1 MKLKQFLHGALATL
15 LVVAAASCSTDE
27 LTKKGTDP
35 EGGTCADGTRTLKFR
50 MEGLTIAPGKTK
62 APDAGAIATDE
73 ENLVDDLILVL
84 SVGNFADGQM
94 EIWHY
99 SKDNLDEPDGI
110 NKLLLAQNGK
120 YLDGVVKTKLE
131 TAGETLHIAVYTNGL
146 TFTSADNKPY
156 SLPDFAAMVEDRT
169 TLPTGMGTTLKNENG
184 TYGTE
189 LIDPAVKLFTPPLP
203 MMGGTDIT
211 DAGATTF
218 ALPLERLVARF
229 DLQNQV
235 ENVRFLSITPLNVP
249 ANMQAMGL
257 NDIEF
262 IDKTPPVIVYN
273 GTDYESPEAIA
284 SQKAASLFYT
294 YPYKREE
301 GQPTMT
307 LEVKAVYRDELGNWT
322 PKTYNLKLTRDG
334 AEINIMQNTRY
345 TIVIT
350 EATDQTLT
358 STIRIANWEMG
369 SDLNGNLATD
379 VATKT
384 PQLGSFAGTNA
395 SLVPLNGQNMIV
407 VDPVK
412 SGSEVAFSVT
422 NYSDMGSDE
431 DNFLYDI
438 VSTDNDKD
446 HIWLDTN
453 TSRFESFSFAV
464 NAEKVGNLTSD
475 AITSLPD
482 LIIRIKNALNPANY
496 QTVRVIPSWI
506 RDNGGEK
513 DRYGNNGEK
522 ATPYQLKSTSDL
534 LGFLAATN
542 GNDGANFFLGKYL
555 ELTNDIDLE
564 GYELSNGVG
573 NGQITPGTGFQGYL
587 NGNDHTV
594 RNLKIRVNQAET
606 TSDNVVVGLITKNA
620 TGSISNL
627 SVTGTIEV
635 STKTTGKVFV
645 GGIVGESD
653 SYITNCHSK
662 VNITVD
668 CPGSAI
674 YEDPSDPTAGL
685 PSTGIGGILGRN
697 NNSGASELQIRGC
710 SNSGTITANH
720 GFVGGIA
727 GQTAGVIT
735 SYNIGNIRTTGC
747 EAVGGIAGET
757 SYQDNYNN
765 YLNSGIHNSYNTA
778 VITGGTHT
786 GGIIGS
792 CYYQDNEGNIAR
804 KYNLVASDGSCYYNS
819 ETDSGTN
826 PTGVAVPLSGMT
838 GSQILEGLN
847 KDIDQKTDN
856 LGIGEKYKI
865 FTSGGAGKYPILG
878 KEESMQ
884 P

>member
-35 EGGTCADGTRTLKFR
+35 EGGTNADGTRTLKFR

-235 ENVRFLSITPLNVP
+235 ENVRFLNITPLNVP

-334 AEINIMQNTRY
+334 AEISIMQNTRY

-369 SDLNGNLATD
+369 SDLDGNLATD

-407 VDPVK
+407 VDPIGTSSTVT
-412 SGSEVAFSVT
+412 FSVA
-422 NYSDMGSDE
+422 NYASDMGSDAA
-431 DNFLYDI
+431 NLLCDI
-438 VSTDNDKD
+438 VSADNDPT
-446 HIWLDTN
+446 HIWLDAN
-453 TSRFESFSFAV
+453 TGSEDSYSFAV
-464 NAEKVGNLTSD
+464 NASKVTELTSNGT
-475 AITSLPD
+475 TSLPD
-482 LIIRIKNALNPANY
+482 LIIRVKNAKNPANY
-496 QTVRVIPSWI
+496 QTVRVIPSWV
-506 RDNGGEK
+506 RNDGTEK
-513 DRYGNNGEK
+513 DRYGNAGTKE
-522 ATPYQLKSTSDL
+522 APYQLKSTSDL
-534 LGFLAATN
+534 LGFMAATN
-542 GNDGANFFLGKYL
+542 GSDGANTFDRKYI

-573 NGQITPGTGFQGYL
+573 NGSMDEGGFKGSL
-587 NGNDHTV
+587 NGNNHTV
-594 RNLKIRVNQAET
+594 RNLKIRVNQT
-606 TSDNVVVGLITKNA
+606 DKFGKNVVGLIVRYDTHEA
-620 TGSISNL
+620 ISNL

-635 STKTTGKVFV
+635 STETTEKVFV
-645 GGIVGESD
+645 GGIVGVGYG
-653 SYITNCHSK
+653 YITNCHSK

-668 CPGSAI
+668 CPKSEI
-674 YEDPSDPTAGL
+674 YANPDAPTQNP
-685 PSTGIGGILGRN
+685 PSTGIGGILGEY
-697 NNSGASELQIRGC
+697 NSAGNLLQIRGC

-727 GQTAGVIT
+727 GYAIGVIT
-735 SYNIGNIRTTGC
+735 SYNIGNIRTTADC
-747 EAVGGIAGET
+747 EAVGGIAGEIYYDAT
-757 SYQDNYNN
+757 SP
-765 YLNSGIHNSYNTA
+765 LLSGIHNSYNTA
-778 VITGGTHT
+778 VITEGHHT

-792 CYYQDNEGNIAR
+792 CYYRDNNENTR
-804 KYNLVASDGSCYYNS
+804 KYDLIASDGSCYYNS
-819 ETDSGTN
+819 ETASGTN

-838 GSQILEGLN
+838 DIRIVEGLN
-847 KDIDQKTDN
+847 KDLNKKTD
-856 LGIGEKYKI
+856 GVDPGEKYKV

-884 P
+884 F

>member
-35 EGGTCADGTRTLKFR
+35 EGGTNADGTRTLKFR
-50 MEGLTIAPGKTK
+50 MEGLTIASGKTK

-407 VDPVK
+407 VDPIGTSSTVT
-412 SGSEVAFSVT
+412 FSVA
-422 NYSDMGSDE
+422 NYASDMGSDA
-431 DNFLYDI
+431 DNLLCDI
-438 VSTDNDKD
+438 VSADNDPT
-446 HIWLDTN
+446 HIWLDAN
-453 TSRFESFSFAV
+453 TGSGADYSFAV
-464 NAEKVGNLTSD
+464 NATKVTELTD
-475 AITSLPD
+475 ASITSLPD
-482 LIIRIKNALNPANY
+482 LIIRVKNAKNPANY
-496 QTVRVIPSWI
+496 QTVRVIPSWV
-506 RDNGGEK
+506 RNDGTEK
-513 DRYGNNGEK
+513 DRYGNAGTE
-522 ATPYQLKSTSDL
+522 ADPYELKSTSDL

-542 GNDGANFFLGKYL
+542 KKPTPNKFSSKFI

-564 GYELSNGVG
+564 GYELSNGASTNSNSSNKFTGKLDG
-573 NGQITPGTGFQGYL
+573 NG
-587 NGNDHTV
+587 HTV
-594 RNLKIRVNQAET
+594 RNLKIKVNQTGASS
-606 TSDNVVVGLITKNA
+606 SDVSVGLFAYTDRS
-620 TGSISNL
+620 TISNL
-627 SVTGTIEV
+627 SVTGTIEI
-635 STKTTGKVFV
+635 STETTGKVFV
-645 GGIVGESD
+645 GGIVGEGTG
-653 SYITNCHSK
+653 YITNCHSN

-668 CPGSAI
+668 CSNSKI
-674 YEDPSDPTAGL
+674 YENPNNPGL
-685 PSTGIGGILGRN
+685 PMTGIGGVTGCCSVT
-697 NNSGASELQIRGC
+697 NSLLQIRGC

-727 GQTAGVIT
+727 GYTTGVIT
-735 SYNIGNIRTTGC
+735 SYNTGNIRTTADC
-747 EAVGGIAGET
+747 EAVGGIAGEI
-757 SYQDNYNN
+757 YYNT
-765 YLNSGIHNSYNTA
+765 LNTNWRQSGIHNSYNTA

-792 CYYQDNEGNIAR
+792 CYQQDNEGNIAR
-804 KYNLVASDGSCYYNS
+804 KYDLVASDGSCYYNS

>member
-35 EGGTCADGTRTLKFR
+35 EGGTNADGTRTLKFR

-84 SVGNFADGQM
+84 SVETES

-99 SKDNLDEPDGI
+99 SKDNLDEPDGV

-120 YLDGVVKTKLE
+120 YLDGVVRTKLE
-131 TAGETLHIAVYTNGL
+131 IGGKQLQIEVLTNGL
-146 TFTSADNKPY
+146 TYFSADKKPY
-156 SLPDFAAMVEDRT
+156 SLPNFADPEYIT
-169 TLPTGMGTTLKNENG
+169 NNLPTGMGTTLKNENG

-322 PKTYNLKLTRDG
+322 PKTYTLKLTRDG

-369 SDLNGNLATD
+369 SDLDGNLATD

-384 PQLGSFAGTNA
+384 PQLGEFTGINGVA
-395 SLVPLNGQNMIV
+395 VPLNRQHV
-407 VDPVK
+407 VTVDPVK
-412 SGSEVAFSVT
+412 SGSSVIIILS
-422 NYSDMGSDE
+422 NYTTDMGNSE
-431 DNFLYDI
+431 ENLLCDI
-438 VSTDNDKD
+438 VSADNNKD
-446 HIWLDTN
+446 HIWLEAPSFSEGRYEFNVN
-453 TSRFESFSFAV
+453 TS
-464 NAEKVGNLTSD
+464 KVTGLTSVEG
-475 AITSLPD
+475 ITSLPD
-482 LIIRIKNALNPANY
+482 LIIRIKNAKNPANY
-496 QTVRVIPSWI
+496 QTVRVIPSWV
-506 RDNGGEK
+506 RSDGTEK
-513 DRYGNNGEK
+513 DRYGNTGT
-522 ATPYQLKSTSDL
+522 ADAPYELRSTDDL
-534 LGFLAATN
+534 LGLLAIT
-542 GNDGANFFLGKYL
+542 NDGHSSNTFAYKYIK
-555 ELTNDIDLE
+555 LTNDIDLE
-564 GYELSNGVG
+564 EYELSNGASSSSDGNFAGILDG
-573 NGQITPGTGFQGYL
+573 NG
-587 NGNDHTV
+587 HTI
-594 RNLKIRVNQAET
+594 RNLKIKVNQTGASNSDVSVGLFAYT
-606 TSDNVVVGLITKNA
+606 TSST
-620 TGSISNL
+620 ISNL
-627 SVTGTIEV
+627 SVTGTIEI
-635 STKTTGKVFV
+635 STETTGKVFV
-645 GGIVGESD
+645 GGIVGLGTG
-653 SYITNCHSK
+653 YITNCHSN

-668 CPGSAI
+668 CSNSKI
-674 YEDPSDPTAGL
+674 YDNPNNSGL
-685 PSTGIGGILGRN
+685 PMTGIGGITGCCSVI
-697 NNSGASELQIRGC
+697 NSILQIRGC

-727 GQTAGVIT
+727 GYTTGVIT
-735 SYNIGNIRTTGC
+735 SYNTGNIRTTADC
-747 EAVGGIAGET
+747 EAVGGIAGEI
-757 SYQDNYNN
+757 YYNT
-765 YLNSGIHNSYNTA
+765 LNTNWRQSGIHNSYNTA

-804 KYNLVASDGSCYYNS
+804 KYDLVASDGSCYYNS
-819 ETDSGTN
+819 ETGSGTN

>member
-35 EGGTCADGTRTLKFR
+35 EGGTNADGTRTLKFR
-50 MEGLTIAPGKTK
+50 MEGLTIASGKTK

-73 ENLVDDLILVL
+73 ENLVDDLILIL
-84 SVGNFADGQM
+84 SVGDDNRES

-99 SKDNLDEPDGI
+99 SKDNLDEPDGV

-120 YLDGVVKTKLE
+120 YLDGVVRTKLE
-131 TAGETLHIAVYTNGL
+131 GDPNVAVYINGL
-146 TFTSADNKPY
+146 TFFSADKKPC
-156 SLPDFAAMVEDRT
+156 SLPDFADPEFLT
-169 TLPTGMGTTLKNENG
+169 TPPAGIATTLKNENG

-189 LIDPAVKLFTPPLP
+189 LLDLAVKQFAPPLP
-203 MMGGTDIT
+203 MMGEATTGE
-211 DAGATTF
+211 GATTF
-218 ALPLERLVARF
+218 SLALERVVARF

-249 ANMQAMGL
+249 AYCLMMNLEKMS
-257 NDIEF
+257 F

-322 PKTYNLKLTRDG
+322 PKTYTLKLTRDG

-369 SDLNGNLATD
+369 SDLDGNLSTE
-379 VATKT
+379 VAKLT
-384 PQLGSFAGTNA
+384 PEIGNFAGTNA
-395 SLVPLNGQNMIV
+395 SVVPLNGQNMIV
-407 VDPVK
+407 VDPIGTSSTVT
-412 SGSEVAFSVT
+412 FSVT
-422 NYSDMGSDE
+422 NYASDMGSSS
-431 DNFLYDI
+431 DNLLCDI
-438 VSTDNDKD
+438 VSADNTPAN
-446 HIWLDTN
+446 IWLDNN
-453 TSRFESFSFAV
+453 TGSEDSYSFAV
-464 NAEKVGNLTSD
+464 NASKVTELTD
-475 AITSLPD
+475 ASTTSLPD
-482 LIIRIKNALNPANY
+482 LIIRVKNAKNPANY
-496 QTVRVIPSWI
+496 QTVRVVPSWV
-506 RDNGGEK
+506 RNSGTEK
-513 DRYGNNGEK
+513 DRYGNAGTE
-522 ATPYQLKSTSDL
+522 ADPYELKSTSDL

-542 GNDGANFFLGKYL
+542 KKPTPNKFSSKFI

-564 GYELSNGVG
+564 GYELSNGASINSGSGNKFTGKLDG
-573 NGQITPGTGFQGYL
+573 NG
-587 NGNDHTV
+587 HTV
-594 RNLKIRVNQAET
+594 RNLKIKVNQ
-606 TSDNVVVGLITKNA
+606 TSSSSDVSVGLFAYTDRS
-620 TGSISNL
+620 TISNL
-627 SVTGTIEV
+627 SVTGTIEI
-635 STKTTGKVFV
+635 STETTGKVFV
-645 GGIVGESD
+645 GGIVGEGTG
-653 SYITNCHSK
+653 YITNCHSN

-668 CPGSAI
+668 CSNSKI
-674 YEDPSDPTAGL
+674 YENPNNPGL
-685 PSTGIGGILGRN
+685 PMTGIGGVTGCCSVT
-697 NNSGASELQIRGC
+697 NSLLQIRGC

-727 GQTAGVIT
+727 GYTTGVIT
-735 SYNIGNIRTTGC
+735 SYNTGNIRTTADC
-747 EAVGGIAGET
+747 EAVGGIAGEI
-757 SYQDNYNN
+757 YYNT
-765 YLNSGIHNSYNTA
+765 LNTNWRQSGIHNSYNTA

-792 CYYQDNEGNIAR
+792 CYQQDNEGNIAR
-804 KYNLVASDGSCYYNS
+804 KYDLVASDGSCYYNS
-819 ETDSGTN
+819 ETGSGTN

-878 KEESMQ
+878 KEENKQ

>member
-35 EGGTCADGTRTLKFR
+35 EGGTNADGTRTLKFR

-73 ENLVDDLILVL
+73 ENLVDDLILIL

-369 SDLNGNLATD
+369 SDLDGNLSTE

-407 VDPVK
+407 VDPIGTSSTVT
-412 SGSEVAFSVT
+412 FSVT
-422 NYSDMGSDE
+422 NYASDMGSDA
-431 DNFLYDI
+431 DNLLCDI
-438 VSTDNDKD
+438 VSADNDPT
-446 HIWLDTN
+446 HIWLDAN
-453 TSRFESFSFAV
+453 TGSGADYSFAV
-464 NAEKVGNLTSD
+464 NATKVTELTD
-475 AITSLPD
+475 ASITSLPD
-482 LIIRIKNALNPANY
+482 LIIRIKNAKNPANY
-496 QTVRVIPSWI
+496 QTVRVIPSWV
-506 RDNGGEK
+506 RNDGTEK
-513 DRYGNNGEK
+513 DRYGNAGTE
-522 ATPYQLKSTSDL
+522 ADPYELKSTSDL

-542 GNDGANFFLGKYL
+542 GSAGANSFSEKYI

-573 NGQITPGTGFQGYL
+573 NGGSFQGYL
-587 NGNDHTV
+587 NGNGHTI
-594 RNLKIRVNQAET
+594 RNLKIKVNQT
-606 TSDNVVVGLITKNA
+606 DVSSSDVSVGLITKILYRPIL
-620 TGSISNL
+620 TNL

-635 STKTTGKVFV
+635 STATTGKVFV
-645 GGIVGESD
+645 GGIVGSGNG
-653 SYITNCHSK
+653 YITNCHSK

-668 CPGSAI
+668 CPNSQM
-674 YEDPSDPTAGL
+674 YDRTPT
-685 PSTGIGGILGRN
+685 TCIGGILGRSN
-697 NNSGASELQIRGC
+697 DPGESKLQIRGC

-727 GQTAGVIT
+727 GYALGVIT
-735 SYNIGNIRTTGC
+735 SYNIGNIRATGC
-747 EAVGGIAGET
+747 EAVGGIAGEIT
-757 SYQDNYNN
+757 YKDNNP
-765 YLNSGIHNSYNTA
+765 SGIYNSYNTA
-778 VITGGTHT
+778 VITGGAHT

-792 CYYQDNEGNIAR
+792 CYYTSNNSNYIREYDKVVG
-804 KYNLVASDGSCYYNS
+804 DGSCYYNS
-819 ETDSGTN
+819 ETAGGTN
-826 PTGVAVPLSGMT
+826 LTGTAVPLSGMT
-838 GSQILEGLN
+838 DVQIVEGLN
-847 KDIDQKTDN
+847 KDLNQKVN
-856 LGIGEKYKI
+856 AMKQGEKYKV

-878 KEESMQ
+878 KEESVQ
-884 P
+884 

>member
-35 EGGTCADGTRTLKFR
+35 EGGTNADGTRTLKFR
-50 MEGLTIAPGKTK
+50 MEGLTIATGKTK
-62 APDAGAIATDE
+62 ATDAGAIATDE

-84 SVGNFADGQM
+84 SVETES

-99 SKDNLDEPDGI
+99 SKDNLDEPDGV

-120 YLDGVVKTKLE
+120 YLDGVVRTKLE
-131 TAGETLHIAVYTNGL
+131 TAGKKLQIEVLTNGL
-146 TFTSADNKPY
+146 TYFSADKKPY
-156 SLPDFAAMVEDRT
+156 SLPNFADPEYIT
-169 TLPTGMGTTLKNENG
+169 NNLPTGMGTTLKNENG

-369 SDLNGNLATD
+369 SDLDGNLSTE
-379 VATKT
+379 VAKLT
-384 PQLGSFAGTNA
+384 PEIGNFAGDNA
-395 SLVPLNGQNMIV
+395 SMVPLNGQNIVV
-407 VDPVK
+407 VDPKEESRV
-412 SGSEVAFSVT
+412 SFSVT
-422 NYSDMGSDE
+422 NYAAMANS
-431 DNFLYDI
+431 NNIICDI
-438 VSTDNDKD
+438 VSSDNDPNHIWLTSKGPSEAQYAFAVDNDK
-446 HIWLDTN
+446 IT
-453 TSRFESFSFAV
+453 EQ
-464 NAEKVGNLTSD
+464 NL
-475 AITSLPD
+475 TSLPD
-482 LIIRIKNALNPANY
+482 LIIRIKNAKNPANY
-496 QTVRVIPSWI
+496 QTVRVIPSWV
-506 RDNGGEK
+506 RNDGTEK
-513 DRYGNNGEK
+513 DRYGNAGTKE
-522 ATPYQLKSTSDL
+522 APYQLKSTSDL

-542 GNDGANFFLGKYL
+542 GSEGANTFDRKYI

-564 GYELSNGVG
+564 GYELSNGAG
-573 NGQITPGTGFQGYL
+573 NGSMDEGGFKGSL
-587 NGNDHTV
+587 NGNNHTV
-594 RNLKIRVNQAET
+594 RNLKIRVNQT
-606 TSDNVVVGLITKNA
+606 DKFGDNVVGLIVRYDTHEA
-620 TGSISNL
+620 ISNL

-635 STKTTGKVFV
+635 STETTEKVFV
-645 GGIVGESD
+645 GGIVGVGYG
-653 SYITNCHSK
+653 YITNCHSK

-668 CPGSAI
+668 CPKSEI
-674 YEDPSDPTAGL
+674 YANPDAPTQNP
-685 PSTGIGGILGRN
+685 PSTGIGGILGEY
-697 NNSGASELQIRGC
+697 NSVGSQLQIRGC

-727 GQTAGVIT
+727 GYAIGVIT
-735 SYNIGNIRTTGC
+735 SYNIGNIRTTADC
-747 EAVGGIAGET
+747 EAVGGIAGEIYYDAT
-757 SYQDNYNN
+757 SPLQ
-765 YLNSGIHNSYNTA
+765 SGIHNSYNTA
-778 VITGGTHT
+778 VITEGHHT

-792 CYYQDNEGNIAR
+792 CYYRDNNGSTR
-804 KYNLVASDGSCYYNS
+804 KYDLVASDGSCYYNS
-819 ETDSGTN
+819 ETASGTN

-838 GSQILEGLN
+838 DIRIVEGLN
-847 KDIDQKTDN
+847 KDLNKKTD
-856 LGIGEKYKI
+856 GVDPGEKYKV

-884 P
+884 F

>member
-35 EGGTCADGTRTLKFR
+35 EGGTNADGTRTLKFR

-322 PKTYNLKLTRDG
+322 PKTYTLKLTRDG

-369 SDLNGNLATD
+369 SDLDGNLSTE
-379 VATKT
+379 VAKLT
-384 PQLGSFAGTNA
+384 PELGEFAGDNA
-395 SLVPLNGQNMIV
+395 SMVPLNGQNIVV
-407 VDPVK
+407 VDPKEESRV
-412 SGSEVAFSVT
+412 SFSVT
-422 NYSDMGSDE
+422 NYAAMTSDNIICDMVSSDNDPNHIWLTSKGPSE
-431 DNFLYDI
+431 AQYAFA
-438 VSTDNDKD
+438 VDNDK
-446 HIWLDTN
+446 IT
-453 TSRFESFSFAV
+453 EQ
-464 NAEKVGNLTSD
+464 NLTSF
-475 AITSLPD
+475 PD
-482 LIIRIKNALNPANY
+482 LIIRVKNAKNPANY

-542 GNDGANFFLGKYL
+542 GSEGANTFSGKYI

-564 GYELSNGVG
+564 GYELSNGIG
-573 NGQITPGTGFQGYL
+573 NGSMDEGGFKGSL
-587 NGNDHTV
+587 NGNNHTV
-594 RNLKIRVNQAET
+594 RNLKIRVNQT
-606 TSDNVVVGLITKNA
+606 NKFGDNVVGLIVRYDTHEA
-620 TGSISNL
+620 ISNL

-635 STKTTGKVFV
+635 STETTEKVFV
-645 GGIVGESD
+645 GGIVGVGYG
-653 SYITNCHSK
+653 YITNCHSK

-668 CPGSAI
+668 CPKSEI
-674 YEDPSDPTAGL
+674 YANPDAPTQKP
-685 PSTGIGGILGRN
+685 PSTGIGGILGEY
-697 NNSGASELQIRGC
+697 NSAGNLLQIRGC

-727 GQTAGVIT
+727 GYAIGVIT
-735 SYNIGNIRTTGC
+735 SYNIGNIRTTADC
-747 EAVGGIAGET
+747 EAVGGIAGEIYYDAT
-757 SYQDNYNN
+757 SP
-765 YLNSGIHNSYNTA
+765 LLSGIHNSYNTA
-778 VITGGTHT
+778 VITEGHHT

-792 CYYQDNEGNIAR
+792 CYYRDNNGSTR
-804 KYNLVASDGSCYYNS
+804 KYDLVASDGSCYYNS
-819 ETDSGTN
+819 ETASGTN

-838 GSQILEGLN
+838 DIRIVEGLN
-847 KDIDQKTDN
+847 KDLNKKTD
-856 LGIGEKYKI
+856 GVDPGEKYKV

-884 P
+884 F

>member
-35 EGGTCADGTRTLKFR
+35 EGGTNADGTRTLKFR
-50 MEGLTIAPGKTK
+50 MEGLTIASGKTK

-84 SVGNFADGQM
+84 SVGTES

-99 SKDNLDEPDGI
+99 SKDNLDEPDGV

-120 YLDGVVKTKLE
+120 YLDGVVRTKLE
-131 TAGETLHIAVYTNGL
+131 TAGKKLLIEVLTNGL
-146 TFTSADNKPY
+146 TYFSADKKPY
-156 SLPDFAAMVEDRT
+156 SLPNFADPEYIT
-169 TLPTGMGTTLKNENG
+169 NNPPTGMGTTLKNENG

-235 ENVRFLSITPLNVP
+235 ENVRFLSITPLNV
-249 ANMQAMGL
+249 AASVQAMGL

-262 IDKTPPVIVYN
+262 IDKTPPVTVYN

-369 SDLNGNLATD
+369 SDLDGNLSTE
-379 VATKT
+379 VAKLT
-384 PQLGSFAGTNA
+384 PEIGNFAGDNA
-395 SLVPLNGQNMIV
+395 SMVPLNGQNIVV
-407 VDPVK
+407 VDPKEESRV
-412 SGSEVAFSVT
+412 SFSVT
-422 NYSDMGSDE
+422 NYAAMANSD
-431 DNFLYDI
+431 NIICDI
-438 VSTDNDKD
+438 VSSDNDPN
-446 HIWLDTN
+446 HIWL
-453 TSRFESFSFAV
+453 TSKGPSEAQYAFAV
-464 NAEKVGNLTSD
+464 DEEISQNLTSF
-475 AITSLPD
+475 PD
-482 LIIRIKNALNPANY
+482 LIIRVKNAKNPANY
-496 QTVRVIPSWI
+496 QTVRVIPSWV
-506 RDNGGEK
+506 RNDGTEK
-513 DRYGNNGEK
+513 DRYGNAGTE
-522 ATPYQLKSTSDL
+522 ADPYELKSTSDL

-542 GNDGANFFLGKYL
+542 GSEGANTFDRKYI

-573 NGQITPGTGFQGYL
+573 NGSMDEGGFKGSL
-587 NGNDHTV
+587 NGNNHTV
-594 RNLKIRVNQAET
+594 RNLKIRVNQT
-606 TSDNVVVGLITKNA
+606 DKFGDNVVGLIVRYDTHEA
-620 TGSISNL
+620 ISNL

-635 STKTTGKVFV
+635 STETTEKVFV
-645 GGIVGESD
+645 GGIVGVGYG
-653 SYITNCHSK
+653 YITNCHSK

-668 CPGSAI
+668 CPKSEI
-674 YEDPSDPTAGL
+674 YATPDTPTQNP
-685 PSTGIGGILGRN
+685 PSTGIGGILGEY
-697 NNSGASELQIRGC
+697 NSAGNLLQIRGC

-727 GQTAGVIT
+727 GYAIGVIT
-735 SYNIGNIRTTGC
+735 SYNIGNIRTTADC
-747 EAVGGIAGET
+747 EAVGGIAGEIYYDAT
-757 SYQDNYNN
+757 SP
-765 YLNSGIHNSYNTA
+765 LLSGIHNSYNTA
-778 VITGGTHT
+778 VITEGHHT

-792 CYYQDNEGNIAR
+792 CYYQDNNGSTR
-804 KYNLVASDGSCYYNS
+804 KYDLVASDGSCYYNS
-819 ETDSGTN
+819 ETASGTN

-838 GSQILEGLN
+838 DIRIVEGLN
-847 KDIDQKTDN
+847 KDLNKKTD
-856 LGIGEKYKI
+856 GVDPGEKYKV

-884 P
+884 F